1 MPVDSLKLIILTEK
15 NIFSAVMENSES
27 EVKIVVSTEND
38 YEEKQEQSEKHLNIP
53 KMDAG
58 SGTPTNNNILLNRGK
73 NERSRSLDP
82 TNFLIEFERR
92 QRRGSSIS
100 SLGNWTGAVIVSE
113 AIDSSGNRPGK
124 W

>member
-1 MPVDSLKLIILTEK
+1 
-15 NIFSAVMENSES
+15 MENSETD
-27 EVKIVVSTEND
+27 VKIIVSNENE
-38 YEEKQEQSEKHLNIP
+38 YEAKQDQSEKYLNIP
-53 KMDAG
+53 KADAET
-58 SGTPTNNNILLNRGK
+58 GTPTNNNILLNRVK

-82 TNFLIEFERR
+82 ANFLIEFERR

>member
-1 MPVDSLKLIILTEK
+1 
-15 NIFSAVMENSES
+15 MENSES

-38 YEEKQEQSEKHLNIP
+38 YGSKQVEPEKFPKIP
-53 KMDAG
+53 KTD
-58 SGTPTNNNILLNRGK
+58 SETGTPTNNNILLNRVK

-82 TNFLIEFERR
+82 TNLLIEFERR